1 MTWDGYLEGFH
12 AGRPGIT
19 ESVLRRARAGGTDPY
34 AWLAE
39 VVPPNGR
46 VLDLGCGSAPLFRML
61 AGRTWIGL
69 DTSAAELAAARSAGA
84 RPLLRA
90 RASAIP
96 LRDGSVDVV
105 ACSMS
110 LMVTTPLP
118 QVIAEITRVLRPGGL
133 LAATIP
139 AAGPLPP
146 PDRVAVAGL
155 IAALGRAPAYPAGR
169 GTPRIPD
176 LLAGHG
182 LQVTADSRRRFGY
195 RLRGAADAD
204 RCVSQPTFRPS
215 SELENQGADHDNRDA
230 RAHAGDDRPG
240 PVHGPAAGRG
250 GRAGR
255 AAGRAG
261 DDRDDDPGHGR
272 RRDGLRHAAERGHG
286 LAGLH
291 HRPAGVDAGRSTGR

>member
-1 MTWDGYLEGFH
+1 MAWDGYLEGFH

-34 AWLAE
+34 GWLAE
-39 VVPPNGR
+39 VVPPHAR
-46 VLDLGCGSAPLFRML
+46 VLDLGCGSAPLFRVL
-61 AGRTWIGL
+61 AGRSWIGL

-90 RASAIP
+90 HASAIP

-110 LMVTTPLP
+110 LMVTTPLS

-133 LAATIP
+133 LAGTIP
-139 AAGPLPP
+139 AAGPLLP

-155 IAALGRAPAYPAGR
+155 IAALGRAPTYPAGR

-182 LQVTADSRRRFGY
+182 LQVITDSRRRFGY
-195 RLRGAADAD
+195 RLRGPADAD
-204 RCVSQPTFRPS
+204 LFLS
-215 SELENQGADHDNRDA
+215 SLYLPGA
-230 RAHAGDDRPG
+230 
-240 PVHGPAAGRG
+240 PAARCRLARG
-250 GRAGR
+250 YLRFLALLR
-255 AAGRAG
+255 YEM
-261 DDRDDDPGHGR
+261 PVPLR
-272 RRDGLRHAAERGHG
+272 RVTAESAEASPPR
-286 LAGLH
+286 L
-291 HRPAGVDAGRSTGR
+291 V